1 MRGSKFTC
9 SKWVDSLLEN
19 KASALTLTLMRKTNI
34 KKQSRDRDRTIRMFL
49 SPFRQKYLFFADA
62 TVLAD
67 EATTGICVGQE
78 RWENMCCGS
87 GQERWEYMCW
97 GSGQEKWEY
106 VCYGSGQE
114 RWEYM
119 CCGSGQE
126 RWEYMCCRSGQERW
140 EYMCRGSG
148 QEKWEYMCCRS
159 GQERWEYVCCGSGQE
174 RWEYMCCG
182 SGQERWEY
190 VERYRNICGSGK
202 VLVKVDMDRLNSPKV
217 KQKQQI
223 KQMNMFRAVLWLRLQ

>member
-19 KASALTLTLMRKTNI
+19 KISALTLTLMRKTNV
-34 KKQSRDRDRTIRMFL
+34 KKQSRDRDRTIRTFL
-49 SPFRQKYLFFADA
+49 SPFRQKYSFFVDA

-67 EATTGICVGQE
+67 EATTGICV
-78 RWENMCCGS
+78 
-87 GQERWEYMCW
+87 
-97 GSGQEKWEY
+97 
-106 VCYGSGQE
+106 GQE

-126 RWEYMCCRSGQERW
+126 RWEYMCC
-140 EYMCRGSG
+140 GSG
-148 QEKWEYMCCRS
+148 QEKWEYMC
-159 GQERWEYVCCGSGQE
+159 YGSGQE

-223 KQMNMFRAVLWLRLQ
+223 KQMNMFGAVLWLRLQ